1 MKVNKLLLVLVL
13 SVCLAGL
20 VFAQAAL
27 DPSRLAIG
35 GRGLGLG
42 RTYVG
47 LADDVSSIFLNP
59 AGLARIPRWQM
70 TSMAGQFAEEY
81 SYLLLTGAYPTE
93 YGVFG
98 AGFVGASTGGVPV
111 TKVLEGTES
120 DPVYVID
127 PTQPAVDYFNNV
139 YFLSL
144 AREVPKIWNYDIP
157 WNLRAGASLKLF
169 NTSLTGDSI
178 INGSGFGTE
187 LDVGL
192 LADPLPYLALGFYG
206 RNVLP
211 YSMGGKLTYASD
223 YSEHYPAAFILG
235 GSMKVL
241 GPKDNAFRK
250 FMNHELTLLLDT
262 EFSNGVPMLMHMGA
276 EWKPHPIIAL
286 RMGIDQDVSSDMAG
300 NLTTENGM
308 AYGVGLTYGG
318 FRFDYAFH
326 EFPGLPGINNSYF
339 SLSYGIAEAEEEIT
353 EKISIFT
360 PADKLV
366 TFESSVVVQGRVND
380 MKIKELYVNGIR
392 VKFGLKGDF
401 KTSVSLKTGKNNI
414 RISGKDGNKL
424 ITVEQVRALRLI
436 TFPDVEQDYWVAQ
449 PISLLAMQE
458 IITGYPDGTFRAE
471 GDINRAEMCALLIRT
486 KGQVDTY
493 ATLEATTEAE
503 LAALIGKEE
512 PLFPIF
518 FTDVSEKF
526 WASSFIK
533 DAADLEIVKGYP
545 DGTFRPNNKIT
556 RAEGLAMITRLADVS
571 EEAYA
576 YQFPDVTES
585 YWAAPI
591 ISGAYNQ
598 GMLEFLRNKRF
609 QPMRSLTRAETVELL
624 QRTKYVED
632 LLGKDLLDWES
643 Y

>member
-1 MKVNKLLLVLVL
+1 MRIKKALLTYVMLFVL
-13 SVCLAGL
+13 ATF

-27 DPSRLAIG
+27 DPSRLAVG

-59 AGLARIPRWQM
+59 AGLAKLPRWQM

-93 YGVFG
+93 FGVFG

-111 TKVLEGTES
+111 TMILEGTDA

-127 PTQPAVDYFNNV
+127 HSQTPVDYFNNV
-139 YFLSL
+139 YFLTL
-144 AREVPKIWNYDIP
+144 AKEVPEIWQYKIP
-157 WNLRAGASLKLF
+157 WDLRAGASLKLF
-169 NTSLTGDSI
+169 NTSLTGDRI

-192 LADPLPYLALGFYG
+192 LADPLPYLSLGFYG

-211 YSMGGKLTYASD
+211 YAMGGKLTYASD
-223 YSEHYPAAFILG
+223 YSEHYPAAFVLG

-250 FMNHELTLLLDT
+250 FMDHELTLLLDT

-276 EWKPHPIIAL
+276 EWQPHPIIAL

-339 SLSYGIAEAEEEIT
+339 SLSYGIAEVEEEGPA
-353 EKISIFT
+353 EKISIFV
-360 PADKLV
+360 PPDKLV
-366 TFESSVVVQGRVND
+366 TFESSVVLQGRVND
-380 MKIKELYVNGIR
+380 RKIKELYVNGIR

-401 KTSVSLKTGKNNI
+401 KTTVSLKTGKNNI
-414 RISGKDGNKL
+414 RVSGKDGSKL
-424 ITVEQVRALRLI
+424 ITVEQVRALRLV
-436 TFPDVEQDYWVAQ
+436 TFPDVEQDYWVAE

-458 IITGYPDGTFRAE
+458 IITGYPDGTFRSE
-471 GDINRAEMCALLIRT
+471 GNITRAEMCSLLIKT
-486 KGQVDTY
+486 KGQVDSY
-493 ATLEATTEAE
+493 ATLEAAAE
-503 LAALIGKEE
+503 EV
-512 PLFPIF
+512 LFPVF
-518 FTDVSEKF
+518 FPDVSEKF
-526 WASSFIK
+526 WAAPFIEE
-533 DAADLEIVKGYP
+533 AADLEIVEGYP
-545 DGTFRPNNKIT
+545 DGTFRPENSIT
-556 RAEGLAMITRLADVS
+556 RAEGLAMVTRLADVS
-571 EEAYA
+571 QKAYA
-576 YQFPDVTES
+576 NQFPDVVDS

-591 ISGAYNQ
+591 ISGAYNE

-609 QPMRSLTRAETVELL
+609 QPKRKLSRAETVELL
-624 QRTKYVED
+624 QRTRYVED
-632 LLGKDLLDWES
+632 LLGKDLLNWES